1 METVLANWGRRSGQ
15 PMSDEQRKAMFAKM
29 RGGGGGGGSGSS
41 SSDGNDLAAQYD
53 RMRADG
59 IKIYDGN
66 NAPSW
71 WDKTKAFFGGAVEGA
86 RGGSAIVQDK
96 ITFGA
101 SDALART
108 RFGQALGMIDSD
120 TLQGGDYDFSRGA
133 ATVARESLLGA
144 LGIGALSKLGAAWK
158 GTSLAQSAIG
168 EHARLLSAVGGFAS
182 KYGIDSYR
190 ESNPTIN
197 PFADKFL
204 GMASQIAGYVGSIGL
219 LGSLHQYGRAAL
231 SGTKL
236 ATAGKSLVAGID
248 NALSAPFKW
257 LGGKMPAPV
266 AGALKKAHGA
276 YSAFADFTGSSIKD
290 LATKPT
296 SKMDWFKKAYVAT
309 GMAGIAARDE
319 MAIRQYQG
327 ERESALRAGREFTIP
342 SDSPR
347 GLAGTL
353 GAMAIGTTGNPIE
366 KLFRPGLKS
375 YQASVGAYRADYNAI
390 KADQQAGRIS
400 AHEADAALAKLA
412 ENKPRNIQGK
422 EIWQFAPA
430 AAAFV
435 NWQAG
440 DAMSKARR
448 STVDLRQ
455 PGQYADADTLTL
467 RGNTVR
473 MSDMNAPE
481 VPHAQSNDPDHPERR
496 TGEYLGAEAQR
507 RIQQLVKENQYVRLV
522 EDSNPKAG
530 GFDKYGRAVR
540 TVETLPKPFD
550 QLLRVPYLGKVIP
563 ARDVNKTLIRE
574 GLADIHYRE
583 LSGRGDRQEA
593 YDAAR
598 AKAQAEKIGIW
609 SDEGRA
615 ALPWV
620 GQEKTVQ
627 ERREANYQRQTG
639 QSLPYPQWANISE
652 KAGLGLMTTGNSG
665 IFGMMPKAGTGAAQ
679 AWNAALAVLG
689 SLEYNERAQRTLDR
703 SPRPPSVIKSD
714 WQLAQEAR
722 LGRELQTPHFRTG
735 ASASDLRALDDF
747 LANYRP

>member
-1 METVLANWGRRSGQ
+1 MDAVLANWGRRSGQ
-15 PMSDEQRKAMFAKM
+15 PMSDEQRKAMFAHM
-29 RGGGGGGGSGSS
+29 RGGGGGGSSGGSS
-41 SSDGNDLAAQYD
+41 GGSDLATQYE
-53 RMRADG
+53 RMRAAG
-59 IKIYDGN
+59 IDVYDADH
-66 NAPSW
+66 APSW

-86 RGGSAIVQDK
+86 RGGAAIVRSK
-96 ITFGA
+96 LTFGA

-108 RFGQALGMIDSD
+108 SLGQAMGMIDSA
-120 TLQGGDYDFSRGA
+120 TLEGADYDFSRGA
-133 ATVARESLLGA
+133 STVARESLLSA
-144 LGIGALSKLGAAWK
+144 LGIGVLSKLGAAWK
-158 GTSLAQSAIG
+158 GTRLAQTAAG

-190 ESNPTIN
+190 ENNPTIN
-197 PFADKFL
+197 PVADKFL
-204 GMASQIAGYVGSIGL
+204 AMASQIAGYVGSIGL
-219 LGSLHQYGRAAL
+219 LGSLHQYGSAAL
-231 SGTKL
+231 GGTKL
-236 ATAGKSLVAGID
+236 AAAGKSFVAGID
-248 NALSAPFKW
+248 KGLSAPFKW
-257 LGGKMPAPV
+257 LGGKLPASV
-266 AGALKKAHGA
+266 AGALKKAHSA
-276 YSAFADFTGSSIKD
+276 YSAFADFTGASIKD
-290 LATKPT
+290 LATKPAG
-296 SKMDWFKKAYVAT
+296 KLDWFKKAYVAA
-309 GMAGIAARDE
+309 GMAGIAVRDE
-319 MAIRQYQG
+319 MAISHYQK
-327 ERESALRAGREFTIP
+327 ERANALREGRSFTIP

-353 GAMAIGTTGNPIE
+353 GAMAVGTTGNPIE
-366 KLFRPGLKS
+366 KMFRPGLQA
-375 YQASVGAYRADYNAI
+375 YQASVGAYRADYDAI
-390 KADQQAGRIS
+390 KADQKAGRITNKQ
-400 AHEADAALAKLA
+400 ADAALRKLA

-430 AAAFV
+430 AAAFL

-440 DAMSKARR
+440 EAMATARR

-455 PGQYADADTLTL
+455 PGQYADADTLAL
-467 RGNTVR
+467 RGHTVR

-481 VPHAQSNDPDHPERR
+481 VPHAQSNDPNHPERR

-522 EDSNPKAG
+522 EDSNPMAG

-593 YDAAR
+593 YDKAR
-598 AKAQAEKIGIW
+598 AKAQADKIGIW

-620 GQEKTVQ
+620 GKEKTVQ

-639 QSLPYPQWANISE
+639 QSLPYPQWANVSE

-665 IFGMMPKAGTGAAQ
+665 VFGMMPQSGTGAAQ

-689 SLEYNERAQRTLDR
+689 ALEYNERANRTLDR
-703 SPRPPSVIKSD
+703 TPRPPSVIKSD
-714 WQLAQEAR
+714 WQRAQEAR
-722 LGRELQTPHFRTG
+722 LGREMEAPRGRYGPT
-735 ASASDLRALDDF
+735 AAELRAYDEF
-747 LANYRP
+747 MAGYRP